1 MLSGRQTERA
11 SKHRT
16 LIKKVHLYYKGN
28 NRQNQ
33 GSDNLEIVMV
43 AWLGSA
49 VISLLVGNVVGT
61 YYLKTND
68 EKWVKSFDKAIEY
81 LDEAIKEIK

>member
-1 MLSGRQTERA
+1 M
-11 SKHRT
+11 
-16 LIKKVHLYYKGN
+16 
-28 NRQNQ
+28 
-33 GSDNLEIVMV
+33 EIVIV

-49 VISLLVGNVVGT
+49 VISLLVGNIVGT

-68 EKWVKSFDKAIEY
+68 EKWVKSFGKAIEY

>member
-1 MLSGRQTERA
+1 MCLA
-11 SKHRT
+11 SNPY
-16 LIKKVHLYYKGN
+16 KKVHLYYKGITN
-28 NRQNQ
+28 EKQ
-33 GSDNLEIVMV
+33 GSDNLEIVIV

-68 EKWVKSFDKAIEY
+68 EKWVKTFDKAIEH